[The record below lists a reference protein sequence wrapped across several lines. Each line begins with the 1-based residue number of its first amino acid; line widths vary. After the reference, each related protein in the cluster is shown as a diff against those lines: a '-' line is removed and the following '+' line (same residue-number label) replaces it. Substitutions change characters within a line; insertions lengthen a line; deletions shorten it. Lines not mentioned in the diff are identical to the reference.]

1 MQGTEREELGRGGTE
16 MKKSAV
22 IMLLLLLGNEVISLA
37 VLCVLGAMGV
47 SKLMT
52 EAAKGG
58 FFS

>member
-1 MQGTEREELGRGGTE
+1 

-22 IMLLLLLGNEVISLA
+22 VMLLLLLGNEVISLGVLA
-37 VLCVLGAMGV
+37 VLGGIGV

>member
-1 MQGTEREELGRGGTE
+1 

-22 IMLLLLLGNEVISLA
+22 VMLLLLLGNEIISLG
-37 VLCVLGAMGV
+37 VLAVLGAMGV

-52 EAAKGG
+52 AAAKGG